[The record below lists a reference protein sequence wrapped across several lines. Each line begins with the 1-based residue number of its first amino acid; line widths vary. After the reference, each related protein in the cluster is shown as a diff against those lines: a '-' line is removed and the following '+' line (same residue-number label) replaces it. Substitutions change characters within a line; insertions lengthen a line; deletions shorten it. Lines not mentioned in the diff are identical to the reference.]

1 MLKKQLEMLKVV
13 FRDCLK
19 TLICE
24 ILRQ

>member
-19 TLICE
+19 HALGIE
-24 ILRQ
+24 EF